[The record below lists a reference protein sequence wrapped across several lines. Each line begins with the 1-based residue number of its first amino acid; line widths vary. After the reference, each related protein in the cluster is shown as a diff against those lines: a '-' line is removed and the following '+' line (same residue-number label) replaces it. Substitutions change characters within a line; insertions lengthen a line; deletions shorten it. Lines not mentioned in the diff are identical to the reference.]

1 MTDARAV
8 HGRFVFSFFAPIAR
22 LLEDAEVTEV
32 LINGPSEI
40 YAERKGRLTREA
52 VSFSDPDR
60 LLRGLRAAAQYLG
73 SPFDRRHPILEGVLP
88 DGSRIEAL
96 LSPLVDVPAAVA
108 IRKHQRNQLS
118 LERLVETGALSAEV
132 VSFLAGVMERRCNLL
147 VAGGTGSGKTS
158 LLNCLASLVGTSERI
173 VTIEDAR
180 ELALQNPHVLSLLSR
195 PADESGRG
203 RVTIAELFRAT
214 LRLRPDRIVIGELR
228 GAEALDLIQ
237 AMTSGHGG
245 CLSTLHASSPFDA
258 LRRIETMALHA
269 ELSLPLDALRSQLA
283 SAVHYVVQTERTANG
298 TRGVTRVTEVAG
310 LEDRHAYRLTDV
322 AVRDERG
329 VLVMSGKDHAH
340 EW

>member
-1 MTDARAV
+1 MDTRAV
-8 HGRFVFSFFAPIAR
+8 HGTFVFSFFAPIAG
-22 LLEDAEVTEV
+22 LLEDTEVTEV

-52 VSFSDPDR
+52 VSFSDPHR

-73 SPFDRRHPILEGVLP
+73 SPFDRQHPILEGVLP

-96 LSPLVDVPAAVA
+96 LSPLVDAPAAVA
-108 IRKHQRNQLS
+108 IRKHQRNQLDLES
-118 LERLVETGALSAEV
+118 LVDAGALSAEV
-132 VSFLAGVMERRCNLL
+132 VCFLAGVMERRCNVL

-158 LLNCLASLVGTSERI
+158 LLNCLASLVGTSERV

-195 PADESGRG
+195 PADELGRG
-203 RVTIAELFRAT
+203 RVTVRDLFRAT

-228 GAEALDLIQ
+228 GPEALDLIQ

-258 LRRIETMALHA
+258 LRRLETMALHA
-269 ELSLPLDALRSQLA
+269 GLSLPIDALRAQIA
-283 SAVHYVVQTERTANG
+283 SAVHYVVQTERTADG
-298 TRGVTRVTEVAG
+298 SRGVTRVTEVVG
-310 LEDRHAYRLTDV
+310 LADERAYRLMDV
-322 AVRDERG
+322 AVRDEHG
-329 VLVMSGKDHAH
+329 ALVLRERERRH
-340 EW
+340 ER